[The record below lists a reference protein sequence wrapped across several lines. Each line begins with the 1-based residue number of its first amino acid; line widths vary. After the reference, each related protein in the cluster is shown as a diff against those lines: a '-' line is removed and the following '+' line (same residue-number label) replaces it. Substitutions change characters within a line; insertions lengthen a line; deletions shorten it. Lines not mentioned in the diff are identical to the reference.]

1 MLILL
6 KAIINQEPLQV
17 PRRHINWE
25 AILKVSDFQ
34 NIISIVYHAILGL
47 EKEISEECTDQFYQK
62 YKRELLLHTSY
73 GNAKEVIM
81 WQLERYRIHALLLSD
96 VDAGELYPRPGMSYP
111 DQIEF
116 LVEEKNLPQIYRL
129 MRDMDYEQQE
139 DRLESGNVFTRVPG
153 IRVVFFNEIPIANK
167 IVRRTF
173 SEPLKRCPHIEQYE
187 YIHILSE
194 EDGYLYR
201 IGRLVEFYVAG
212 ILRMRGILDFWQYQ
226 RQLGGGFRRTAVEE
240 ILEKAGWTEFVRQ
253 IGVLATLWLEDGVRQ
268 QYGTALEL
276 EEYIIT
282 RRQENKH
289 LDRMLLPFE
298 KARPDFYWRS
308 REDEWAHKKREWM
321 FPPREYMIQ
330 FYPILER
337 FPFLLV
343 FCWIGRDFRF
353 LRIVCKNRGR
363 KVWLKV
369 RVTFLDIKEKL
380 RSLLPGMKD
389 AERTNDMREAAE
401 VVDIENKNKEEA
413 EVEKDVEEIES
424 QK

>member
-1 MLILL
+1 
-6 KAIINQEPLQV
+6 
-17 PRRHINWE
+17 
-25 AILKVSDFQ
+25 
-34 NIISIVYHAILGL
+34 
-47 EKEISEECTDQFYQK
+47 
-62 YKRELLLHTSY
+62 
-73 GNAKEVIM
+73 M

-139 DRLESGNVFTRVPG
+139 DRLESGNVYTRVPG
-153 IRVVFFNEIPIANK
+153 VRVVFFSEIPIANK

-173 SEPLKRCPHIEQYE
+173 LEPVKKYPHIEQYE

-201 IGRLVEFYVAG
+201 IGRLVEFYVTG

-226 RQLGGGFRRTAVEE
+226 KQLGEGFRRTAVEE
-240 ILEKAGWTEFVRQ
+240 ILEKASWTEFVRQ

-289 LDRMLLPFE
+289 LDRTLLPFE

-380 RSLLPGMKD
+380 HSLLPGMKD